1 MDLQIRD
8 VLESKTVFETKDGK
22 VVETSAFPFWRLAF
36 DVKHEL
42 SDKTWRYA
50 AGWSEEYPLKFAEIR
65 VEKDLEK
72 DEFANG
78 REFQEFVEKLT
89 NGVFYDMS
97 FTWSGSEWLKGYFR
111 LDEPFRMEVHSLW
124 IKGVLVGLRFIRW
137 GNSTYAS
144 NIKKFT
150 IETPSGV
157 LFEKERPI
165 LKKLP
170 YPHKDWHIIHQ
181 VSQKNLVRRARLEM
195 AHKYG
200 NAVGFHTAGLASRLL
215 MDKGVL
221 GVVLPLTPFEF
232 KPSEK
237 GGFIV
242 RGYGKYIITDS
253 NKLGYY
259 LITKELERVKFA
271 KLVKEIDDVEEEIRA
286 WEKIKAER
294 EEELKEKLLKGEAY
308 VVSVSY
314 VMNDKKITK
323 FFYFERQNGVLVLR
337 IPKWLA
343 GHVIGRD
350 GQRIK
355 KLEEF
360 LGEKVHI
367 ETYEDVMPGKV
378 ELSFGW
384 WPTIAI

>member
-1 MDLQIRD
+1 MEVVAMDLQVRD

-22 VVETSAFPFWRLAF
+22 TVETSAFPFWRLAF
-36 DVKHEL
+36 NVKHEL

-50 AGWSEEYPLKFAEIR
+50 AGWSEEYPLKFAQICI
-65 VEKDLEK
+65 EKDLEK

-89 NGVFYDMS
+89 NGTFYDMS
-97 FTWSGSEWLKGYFR
+97 FTWTGSEWLKGYFR
-111 LDEPFRMEVHSLW
+111 MEEPFKMEVWSLW
-124 IKGVLVGLRFIRW
+124 IKGVLIGLRFIRW

-165 LKKLP
+165 LKVLP
-170 YPHKDWHIIHQ
+170 YPHKDWHIIHE

-195 AHKYG
+195 AHRYG
-200 NAVGFHTAGLASRLL
+200 TAVGFHTAGLASRLL

-221 GVVLPLTPFEF
+221 GIVLPLTPFEF

-242 RGYGKYIITDS
+242 KGYGKYIITDS

-259 LITKELERVKFA
+259 LITKELEKVKFA

-286 WEKIKAER
+286 WEKVRTQR

-314 VMNDKKITK
+314 VMNNKKLTK
-323 FFYFERQNGVLVLR
+323 FYYLERQNGKLVLR
-337 IPKWLA
+337 IPQWLA

-355 KLEEF
+355 RLQEF
-360 LGEKVHI
+360 LGEKLHI

-384 WPTIAI
+384 

>member
-1 MDLQIRD
+1 MEVVAMDLQVRD

-22 VVETSAFPFWRLAF
+22 IVETSAFPFWRLAF
-36 DVKHEL
+36 NVKHEL

-50 AGWSEEYPLKFAEIR
+50 AGWSEEYPLKFAQIR

-89 NGVFYDMS
+89 NGTFYDMS
-97 FTWSGSEWLKGYFR
+97 FTWAGSEWLKGYFR
-111 LDEPFRMEVHSLW
+111 MEEPFKMEVWSFW
-124 IKGVLVGLRFIRW
+124 IKGVLIGLRFIRW

-157 LFEKERPI
+157 LFEKERPM
-165 LKKLP
+165 LQVLP
-170 YPHKDWHIIHQ
+170 YPHDDWHIIHR

-195 AHKYG
+195 AHEYG

-221 GVVLPLTPFEF
+221 GVVLPLRPFDF

-259 LITKELERVKFA
+259 LITKELEKVKFA

-294 EEELKEKLLKGEAY
+294 EEELKEKLLKGVAY

-314 VMNDKKITK
+314 VMDNKKLTR
-323 FFYFERQNGVLVLR
+323 FYYLERENGKLVLR
-337 IPKWLA
+337 VPKWLA
-343 GHVIGRD
+343 GHVIGKD

-355 KLEEF
+355 RLQEF

-367 ETYEDVMPGKV
+367 ETYDDVVPEKV
-378 ELSFGW
+378 KLSFGW
-384 WPTIAI
+384 

>member
-1 MDLQIRD
+1 MDLQVRD
-8 VLESKTVFETKDGK
+8 VIESKTVFETKDGK
-22 VVETSAFPFWRLAF
+22 IVETSAFPFWRLAF
-36 DVKHEL
+36 RVKHEL

-50 AGWSEEYPLKFAEIR
+50 SGWSHEYPLKFAEVR
-65 VEKDLEK
+65 VEKNLEK
-72 DEFANG
+72 DEFVNG

-89 NGVFYDMS
+89 NGTFYDMS
-97 FTWSGSEWLKGYFR
+97 FTWAGSEWIKGYFK
-111 LDEPFRMEVHSLW
+111 LDEPFKMEVHSLW
-124 IKGVLVGLRFIRW
+124 IKGVLIGLRFIRW

-165 LKKLP
+165 LQILP
-170 YPHKDWHIIHQ
+170 YPHDDWHIIHK
-181 VSQKNLVRRARLEM
+181 VSQKDLVRRARLRM
-195 AHKYG
+195 AHEYG
-200 NAVGFHTAGLASRLL
+200 SAVGFHTAGLASRIL

-221 GVVLPLTPFEF
+221 GVVLPLKPIEF
-232 KPSEK
+232 KPSKKE
-237 GGFIV
+237 GFIV

-259 LITKELERVKFA
+259 LITKELEKVRVA

-294 EEELKEKLLKGEAY
+294 DEELKENLLKGSAY

-314 VMNDKKITK
+314 VMNNKKLTK
-323 FFYFERQNGVLVLR
+323 FYYLERENGKLVLR

-343 GHVIGRD
+343 GHVIGKEGR
-350 GQRIK
+350 RINR
-355 KLEEF
+355 LQEF
-360 LGEKVHI
+360 LGEKVYI
-367 ETYEDVMPGKV
+367 ETYEDVIPEKV
-378 ELSFGW
+378 ELSF
-384 WPTIAI
+384 AEVS

>member
-1 MDLQIRD
+1 MDLQVKDI
-8 VLESKTVFETKDGK
+8 LESKTVFETVDGK
-22 VVETSAFPFWRLAF
+22 AVETSAFPFWRLAF
-36 DVKHEL
+36 NVKHEL

-50 AGWSEEYPLKFAEIR
+50 AGWSEEYPLKFAQIR

-89 NGVFYDMS
+89 NGTFYDMS
-97 FTWSGSEWLKGYFR
+97 FTWTGSEWLKGYFR
-111 LDEPFRMEVHSLW
+111 MDEPFKMEVASLW
-124 IKGVLVGLRFIRW
+124 IKGVLVGLRFRRW
-137 GNSTYAS
+137 GNTTYAS

-165 LKKLP
+165 LLVLP
-170 YPHKDWHIIHQ
+170 YPHKDWHIIHE

-195 AHKYG
+195 AHRYG

-232 KPSEK
+232 KPSKKE
-237 GGFIV
+237 GFIV
-242 RGYGKYIITDS
+242 GGYGKYIITDS

-259 LITKELERVKFA
+259 LITKELERIRFA

-286 WEKIKAER
+286 WERIKAER

-314 VMNDKKITK
+314 VMNNKKLTK
-323 FFYFERQNGVLVLR
+323 FYYLERQNGQLVLR
-337 IPKWLA
+337 VPKWLA
-343 GHVIGRD
+343 GHVIGRE

-355 KLEEF
+355 RLQEF

-367 ETYEDVMPGKV
+367 ETYEDVVPEKV
-378 ELSFGW
+378 ELSFWG
-384 WPTIAI
+384 

>member
-1 MDLQIRD
+1 MEVVAMDLQVRD

-36 DVKHEL
+36 DVKHQL

-50 AGWSEEYPLKFAEIR
+50 AGWSEEYPLKFAQIR
-65 VEKDLEK
+65 VEKDLER

-89 NGVFYDMS
+89 NGTFYDMT
-97 FTWSGSEWLKGYFR
+97 FTWAGSEWLKGYFKM
-111 LDEPFRMEVHSLW
+111 DEPFKMEVWSLW

-137 GNSTYAS
+137 GNSTYVS

-150 IETPSGV
+150 IETPSGI
-157 LFEKERPI
+157 LFEKESPI
-165 LKKLP
+165 FKALP

-181 VSQKNLVRRARLEM
+181 VSQKDLVRRARLEM
-195 AHKYG
+195 AHRYG

-221 GVVLPLTPFEF
+221 GVVLPLKPFEF

-242 RGYGKYIITDS
+242 RGYGKYIITDF

-259 LITKELERVKFA
+259 LITKELEKVRFA
-271 KLVKEIDDVEEEIRA
+271 KLVKEIDDV
-286 WEKIKAER
+286 
-294 EEELKEKLLKGEAY
+294 
-308 VVSVSY
+308 V
-314 VMNDKKITK
+314 
-323 FFYFERQNGVLVLR
+323 
-337 IPKWLA
+337 
-343 GHVIGRD
+343 
-350 GQRIK
+350 
-355 KLEEF
+355 
-360 LGEKVHI
+360 
-367 ETYEDVMPGKV
+367 DV
-378 ELSFGW
+378 
-384 WPTIAI
+384 

>member
-1 MDLQIRD
+1 MDLQVRD
-8 VLESKTVFETKDGK
+8 VIESKTVFETKDGK
-22 VVETSAFPFWRLAF
+22 IVETSAFPFWRLAF

-50 AGWSEEYPLKFAEIR
+50 AGWSHKYPLKFAEVR

-89 NGVFYDMS
+89 NGTFYDMS
-97 FTWSGSEWLKGYFR
+97 FTWAGSEWLKGYFK
-111 LDEPFRMEVHSLW
+111 LDEPFKMEVHSLW

-165 LKKLP
+165 LQVLP

-181 VSQKNLVRRARLEM
+181 VSQKYLVRRARLEM
-195 AHKYG
+195 AHRYG

-221 GVVLPLTPFEF
+221 GVVLPLKPFEF
-232 KPSEK
+232 EPSKK

-259 LITKELERVKFA
+259 LITKELEKVKFA
-271 KLVKEIDDVEEEIRA
+271 KLVKEIDDVVEEIRA

-294 EEELKEKLLKGEAY
+294 EEELKEKLLKGETY

-314 VMNDKKITK
+314 VMDNKKLTK
-323 FFYFERQNGVLVLR
+323 FYYFERQNGVLVLR

-343 GHVIGRD
+343 GHVIGKG

-355 KLEEF
+355 RLEEF

-367 ETYEDVMPGKV
+367 ETYDDAVPEKV

>member
-1 MDLQIRD
+1 MICPLLGQG
-8 VLESKTVFETKDGK
+8 LE
-22 VVETSAFPFWRLAF
+22 W
-36 DVKHEL
+36 
-42 SDKTWRYA
+42 
-50 AGWSEEYPLKFAEIR
+50 I
-65 VEKDLEK
+65 
-72 DEFANG
+72 
-78 REFQEFVEKLT
+78 
-89 NGVFYDMS
+89 
-97 FTWSGSEWLKGYFR
+97 KGYFGM
-111 LDEPFRMEVHSLW
+111 DEPFKMEVRSLW
-124 IKGVLVGLRFIRW
+124 IKGVLIGLKFVRW

-165 LKKLP
+165 LQILP
-170 YPHKDWHIIHQ
+170 YPHKDWHIIHE

-195 AHKYG
+195 AHEYG

-221 GVVLPLTPFEF
+221 GVVLPLKASEF

-253 NKLGYY
+253 NKFGYY
-259 LITKELERVKFA
+259 LITKELEKVKFA

-286 WEKIKAER
+286 WEKIRAER
-294 EEELKEKLLKGEAY
+294 EEELKEKLLKGVAY

-314 VMNDKKITK
+314 VMNDKKITR
-323 FFYFERQNGVLVLR
+323 FYYLERQNGKLVLK

-343 GHVIGRD
+343 GHVIGRE

-355 KLEEF
+355 KLQEF
-360 LGEKVHI
+360 LGERVHI
-367 ETYEDVMPGKV
+367 ETYEDVMPEKM
-378 ELSFGW
+378 ELSFW
-384 WPTIAI
+384 E

>member
-1 MDLQIRD
+1 LQVRD

-36 DVKHEL
+36 NVKNEL
-42 SDKTWRYA
+42 SDKTWQYA
-50 AGWSEEYPLKFAEIR
+50 AGWSEEYPLKFAQIR

-78 REFQEFVEKLT
+78 REFQEFLQKLT
-89 NGVFYDMS
+89 NGTFYDMT
-97 FTWSGSEWLKGYFR
+97 FTWTGSEWIKGYFGKE
-111 LDEPFRMEVHSLW
+111 EPFKMEVWSLW
-124 IKGVLVGLRFIRW
+124 IKGVLIGLRFIRW

-165 LKKLP
+165 LKILP
-170 YPHKDWHIIHQ
+170 HPHKDWHIIHE

-200 NAVGFHTAGLASRLL
+200 NAVGFHAAGLSSRLL

-221 GVVLPLTPFEF
+221 GVVLPLKPFEF

-242 RGYGKYIITDS
+242 RGYGKHIITDA

-259 LITKELERVKFA
+259 LITKELEKVRFA
-271 KLVKEIDDVEEEIRA
+271 KLVKEIDDV
-286 WEKIKAER
+286 
-294 EEELKEKLLKGEAY
+294 
-308 VVSVSY
+308 V
-314 VMNDKKITK
+314 
-323 FFYFERQNGVLVLR
+323 
-337 IPKWLA
+337 
-343 GHVIGRD
+343 
-350 GQRIK
+350 
-355 KLEEF
+355 
-360 LGEKVHI
+360 
-367 ETYEDVMPGKV
+367 DV
-378 ELSFGW
+378 
-384 WPTIAI
+384 

>member
-1 MDLQIRD
+1 MDLQVRD
-8 VLESKTVFETKDGK
+8 VVGSKTVFETKDGK
-22 VVETSAFPFWRLAF
+22 LVETSAFPFWRLAF
-36 DVKHEL
+36 NVKHEL

-50 AGWSEEYPLKFAEIR
+50 AGWSEEYPLKFAQTR

-78 REFQEFVEKLT
+78 KEFQEFVEKLT
-89 NGVFYDMS
+89 NGTFYDMT
-97 FTWSGSEWLKGYFR
+97 FTWAGSEWIKGYFKM
-111 LDEPFRMEVHSLW
+111 DEPFRMEVWSLW
-124 IKGVLVGLRFIRW
+124 IKGVLIGLRFIRY

-157 LFEKERPI
+157 LFEKESPI
-165 LKKLP
+165 LQILP

-215 MDKGVL
+215 MNKGVL
-221 GVVLPLTPFEF
+221 GIVLPLTPFEF

-259 LITKELERVKFA
+259 LITKELEKVRFA
-271 KLVKEIDDVEEEIRA
+271 KLVKEVDDVEEEIRA
-286 WEKIKAER
+286 WERIRAER

-308 VVSVSY
+308 VVSVSD
-314 VMNDKKITK
+314 VMNNKKITK
-323 FFYFERQNGVLVLR
+323 FYYLERQNGKLVLR
-337 IPKWLA
+337 VPKWLA

-355 KLEEF
+355 QLQEF
-360 LGEKVHI
+360 LGERVYI
-367 ETYEDVMPGKV
+367 ETYDDVAPRKI

-384 WPTIAI
+384 

>member
-1 MDLQIRD
+1 
-8 VLESKTVFETKDGK
+8 
-22 VVETSAFPFWRLAF
+22 
-36 DVKHEL
+36 
-42 SDKTWRYA
+42 
-50 AGWSEEYPLKFAEIR
+50 
-65 VEKDLEK
+65 
-72 DEFANG
+72 
-78 REFQEFVEKLT
+78 VEKLT
-89 NGVFYDMS
+89 NGTFYDMS
-97 FTWSGSEWLKGYFR
+97 FTWTGSEWLKGYFR
-111 LDEPFRMEVHSLW
+111 MDEPFKMEVASLW
-124 IKGVLVGLRFIRW
+124 IKGVLVGLRFRRW
-137 GNSTYAS
+137 GNTTYAS

-165 LKKLP
+165 LLVLP
-170 YPHKDWHIIHQ
+170 YPHKDWHIIHE

-195 AHKYG
+195 AHRYG

-232 KPSEK
+232 KPSKKE
-237 GGFIV
+237 GFIV
-242 RGYGKYIITDS
+242 GGYGKYIITDS

-259 LITKELERVKFA
+259 LITKELERIRFA

-286 WEKIKAER
+286 WERIKTER

-314 VMNDKKITK
+314 VMNNKKLTK
-323 FFYFERQNGVLVLR
+323 FYYLERQNGQLVLR

-355 KLEEF
+355 KLQEF

-367 ETYEDVMPGKV
+367 ETYEDVVPEKM
-378 ELSFGW
+378 ELRFGW
-384 WPTIAI
+384 

>member
-1 MDLQIRD
+1 LAMDLQVKDI
-8 VLESKTVFETKDGK
+8 LESKTVFETVDGK
-22 VVETSAFPFWRLAF
+22 AVETSAFPFWRLAF
-36 DVKHEL
+36 NVKHEL

-50 AGWSEEYPLKFAEIR
+50 AGWSEEYPLKFAQIR

-89 NGVFYDMS
+89 NGTFYDMS
-97 FTWSGSEWLKGYFR
+97 FTWTGSEWLKGYFR
-111 LDEPFRMEVHSLW
+111 MDEPFKMEVASLW
-124 IKGVLVGLRFIRW
+124 IKGVLVGLRFRRW
-137 GNSTYAS
+137 GNTTYAS

-165 LKKLP
+165 LLVLP
-170 YPHKDWHIIHQ
+170 YPHKDWHIIHE

-195 AHKYG
+195 AHRYG

-232 KPSEK
+232 KPSKKE
-237 GGFIV
+237 GFIV
-242 RGYGKYIITDS
+242 GGYGKYIITDS

-259 LITKELERVKFA
+259 LITKELERIRFA

-286 WEKIKAER
+286 WERIKAER

-314 VMNDKKITK
+314 VMNNKKLTK
-323 FFYFERQNGVLVLR
+323 FYYLERQNGQLVLR
-337 IPKWLA
+337 VPKWLA
-343 GHVIGRD
+343 GHVIGRE

-355 KLEEF
+355 RLQEF

-367 ETYEDVMPGKV
+367 ETYEDVVPEKV
-378 ELSFGW
+378 ELSFWG
-384 WPTIAI
+384 